1 MKFFPEILARLL
13 AIAMLTFGVIA
24 GVAAGDTGQIK
35 PKAGWHWRVF
45 QSGLELVDNLAVTD
59 AGVVYATLERG
70 AAGGRL
76 VRISHGKVEVLLDG
90 LDRADGLVADGDM
103 LFVTEEVGTGRV
115 LAFNR
120 VSRVVQVLAR
130 LHKPEG
136 IAILSGGDLLL
147 AEDIEN
153 GRLLR
158 LGKDGTLV
166 VLAHGLNRP
175 EGIRVASNG
184 TIYIAET
191 RTGRIL
197 RFRDGRVSVL
207 LEGLH
212 NPDQLAL
219 AADGSLWIA
228 EDANPGRVLRYR
240 HGSLEVMATG
250 IAAPQGMAFD
260 GRGRLLVSEQ
270 YRHRILLLYKRNQ

>member
-1 MKFFPEILARLL
+1 M
-13 AIAMLTFGVIA
+13 FGVFA

-35 PKAGWHWRVF
+35 PKAGWHWRVY
-45 QSGLELVDNLAVTD
+45 QSGLELVDNLAMTD
-59 AGVVYATLERG
+59 AGVVYATLEGG
-70 AAGGRL
+70 APGGRL
-76 VRISHGKVEVLLDG
+76 VQISHGKVEVLLDG
-90 LDRADGLVADGDM
+90 LDRADGLVMDGDM
-103 LFVTEEVGTGRV
+103 LFVTEEVGAGRV

-120 VSRVVQVLAR
+120 ATRGVQVLAR

-136 IAILSGGDLLL
+136 IAILPGGDLIV

-158 LGKDGTLV
+158 LAKDGTLM

-175 EGIRVASNG
+175 EGIRVASDG
-184 TIYIAET
+184 TIYLAET

-197 RFRDGRVSVL
+197 RYRDGKVSVL
-207 LEGLH
+207 VEGLH

-219 AADGSLWIA
+219 AADDSIWIA
-228 EDANPGRVLRYR
+228 EDANPGRILRYCY
-240 HGSLEVMATG
+240 GSLEVMATG
-250 IAAPQGMAFD
+250 IAAPQGMVFD